1 MKKILIIVLI
11 LSGSAQADIFDTVG
25 TFIGNSLETI
35 FTAMDDPCTSSGKN
49 KCKWENPS
57 DGSGKVCRCDNGVL

>member
-1 MKKILIIVLI
+1 M

-35 FTAMDDPCTSSGKN
+35 FTAMDDPCTTSDAN
-49 KCKWENPS
+49 QCHWETPS
-57 DGSGKVCRCDNGVL
+57 DGSGKVCRCKNGVL

>member
-25 TFIGNSLETI
+25 TFIGNSLEI
-35 FTAMDDPCTSSGKN
+35 TAIPIARPG
-49 KCKWENPS
+49 
-57 DGSGKVCRCDNGVL
+57 L